1 MQRLEVIT
9 RFFLALALT
18 VFLFMSGVSLPP
30 IGALLLPFVT
40 QPVLLFGFKYGIGY
54 GLGVALVATL
64 VLALFAGEELSL
76 LYGLFAILSGVLLG
90 LVGRIRR
97 VEYLLV
103 GAAAA
108 MFAWAVG
115 VAYYFFGSWAAL
127 AGDFRAGLTQQFAT
141 ATRMQE
147 QLGLSKDS
155 LELVKE
161 RMPQLI
167 DMTLQLLPGLLF
179 LTFGFIAL
187 INVISLRRRFPERR
201 AEWFAIENFRDWK
214 GPEPLVWG
222 LIACGFGLF
231 FPLPDLA
238 RLIAMNLLLIVG
250 AFYFAQG
257 LAVIAFFFHK
267 NNVPR
272 FLRGITYVLIVF
284 QQIFTLMVVGLGLF
298 DLWGDF
304 RRLGKDK
311 LTPSQAS

>member
-1 MQRLEVIT
+1 M
-9 RFFLALALT
+9 T
-18 VFLFMSGVSLPP
+18 VFLFMSGISLPP

-64 VLALFAGEELSL
+64 LLALFAGEELSL

-103 GAAAA
+103 GAASA
-108 MFAWAVG
+108 MFVWAVG

-147 QLGLSKDS
+147 QLGFSKDS
-155 LELVKE
+155 LETVIEK
-161 RMPQLI
+161 MPQLI

-187 INVISLRRRFPERR
+187 INVLSLRRRFPERR

-304 RRLGKDK
+304 RRLGKDN

>member
-1 MQRLEVIT
+1 MQRLEVIA
-9 RFFLALALT
+9 RFLLALALT
-18 VFLFMSGVSLPP
+18 VFLFMSGISLPP

-40 QPVLLFGFKYGIGY
+40 QPVLLFGFKYGIVH

-64 VLALFAGEELSL
+64 LLAVFASAELSL
-76 LYGLFAILSGVLLG
+76 LYGVFAVLAGVLLW
-90 LVGRIRR
+90 LVGRLRM
-97 VEYLLV
+97 VEYLV
-103 GAAAA
+103 VSAASA
-108 MFAWAVG
+108 MFVWAMG
-115 VAYYFFGSWAAL
+115 VAYYFFGSWSAL
-127 AGDFRAGLTQQFAT
+127 AGDFRAGLIQQFAA

-147 QLGLSKDS
+147 QLGFSKDS

-187 INVISLRRRFPERR
+187 INILSLRRRFPERR

-222 LIACGFGLF
+222 LIASGFSLF
-231 FPLPDLA
+231 FPVPDLV
-238 RLIAMNLLLIVG
+238 RLIAMNMLLIIG
-250 AFYFAQG
+250 SFYFAQG

-272 FLRGITYVLIVF
+272 FLRGITYILIVF

-304 RRLGKDK
+304 RRLGKDN

>member
-9 RFFLALALT
+9 RFLLALAMT
-18 VFLFMSGVSLPP
+18 VFLFMSGISLPP

-40 QPVLLFGFKYGIGY
+40 QPVLLFGFKYGLGY
-54 GLGVALVATL
+54 GLAVTVVATL
-64 VLALFAGEELSL
+64 LLAVFAGAELGL
-76 LYGLFAILSGVLLG
+76 LYGIFAILIGVLLG
-90 LVGRIRR
+90 LVGRLRM
-97 VEYLLV
+97 VEYLV
-103 GAAAA
+103 VSSASA
-108 MFAWAVG
+108 MMVWTMG
-115 VAYYFFGSWAAL
+115 VAYYFFGSWSAL
-127 AGDFRAGLTQQFAT
+127 AGDFRAGLTQQFAA
-141 ATRMQE
+141 ATQMQE
-147 QLGLSKDS
+147 RLGFSKDS

-167 DMTLQLLPGLLF
+167 DMTLQLLPSLLF
-179 LTFGFIAL
+179 LTFAFVAL
-187 INVISLRRRFPERR
+187 INILSLRRRFPERR

-214 GPEPLVWG
+214 GPEPLVWV
-222 LIACGFGLF
+222 LIACGFSLF
-231 FPLPDLA
+231 FPVPDLV

-250 AFYFAQG
+250 ACYFAQG

-272 FLRGITYVLIVF
+272 FLRSITYILIVF

-304 RRLGKDK
+304 RRLGKNN

>member
-18 VFLFMSGVSLPP
+18 VFLFLSGISLPP

-40 QPVLLFGFKYGIGY
+40 QPVLLFGFKYGVGH

-64 VLALFAGEELSL
+64 LLAVFAGEELSL
-76 LYGLFAILSGVLLG
+76 FYGIFAILAGVLLG
-90 LVGRIRR
+90 LIGRLRTI
-97 VEYLLV
+97 EYLVV
-103 GAAAA
+103 GAASA
-108 MFAWAVG
+108 MFVWAMG
-115 VAYYFFGSWAAL
+115 VAYYFFGSWSAL
-127 AGDFRAGLTQQFAT
+127 ASDFRAGLAQQFAA

-147 QLGLSKDS
+147 QLGFPKDS

-161 RMPQLI
+161 RLPQLI

-179 LTFGFIAL
+179 LTFAFIAL
-187 INVISLRRRFPERR
+187 INVISLRRRFPARR
-201 AEWFAIENFRDWK
+201 AEWFTIENFRDWK

-222 LIACGFGLF
+222 LIACGFSVF
-231 FPLPDLA
+231 FPVPALVHA
-238 RLIAMNLLLIVG
+238 IAVNLLLIFG

-272 FLRGITYVLIVF
+272 FLRGITYILIVF
-284 QQIFTLMVVGLGLF
+284 QQIFTLLVVGLGLF

-304 RRLGKDK
+304 RRLGKDN
-311 LTPSQAS
+311 LTPSQVS

>member
-1 MQRLEVIT
+1 MQRLEVIS

-18 VFLFMSGVSLPP
+18 VFLFMSGISLPP

-64 VLALFAGEELSL
+64 LLALFAGEELSL

-103 GAAAA
+103 GAASA
-108 MFAWAVG
+108 MFVWAVG

-127 AGDFRAGLTQQFAT
+127 VGDFRAGLTQQFAT

-147 QLGLSKDS
+147 QLGFSKDS
-155 LELVKE
+155 LETVIE

-179 LTFGFIAL
+179 LTFGLIAL
-187 INVISLRRRFPERR
+187 INVLSLRRRFPERR

-304 RRLGKDK
+304 RRLGKDN

>member
-9 RFFLALALT
+9 RFFLALALS
-18 VFLFMSGVSLPP
+18 VFLFMSGISLPP

-40 QPVLLFGFKYGIGY
+40 QPVLLFGFKYGIGH
-54 GLGVALVATL
+54 GLGVVLVAL
-64 VLALFAGEELSL
+64 LLLALFAGEELSL
-76 LYGLFAILSGVLLG
+76 VYGVFAILAGVLLG
-90 LVGRIRR
+90 LIGRVRA
-97 VEYLLV
+97 VEYLVV
-103 GAAAA
+103 GAASA
-108 MFAWAVG
+108 MFVWALG
-115 VAYYFFGSWAAL
+115 VALYFFGSWAAL
-127 AGDFRAGLTQQFAT
+127 VGDIRTGLTQQFAT

-147 QLGLSKDS
+147 QMGFSKDS

-179 LTFGFIAL
+179 LTFALIAL
-187 INVISLRRRFPERR
+187 INIFSLRRRFPERR
-201 AEWFAIENFRDWK
+201 SAWFAIENFRDWK
-214 GPEPLVWG
+214 GPESLVWG
-222 LIACGFGLF
+222 LIASGFSLF
-231 FPLPDLA
+231 FPVPDLA
-238 RLIAMNLLLIVG
+238 RMIAMNLLLIVG

-272 FLRGITYVLIVF
+272 FLRGITYILIVF

>member
-18 VFLFMSGVSLPP
+18 LFLFMSGISLPP

-40 QPVLLFGFKYGIGY
+40 QPVLLFGFKYGLGY

-64 VLALFAGEELSL
+64 LLAVFAGAELSL
-76 LYGLFAILSGVLLG
+76 LYGIFAILAGVLMA
-90 LVGRIRR
+90 LVGRLRM
-97 VEYLLV
+97 VEYLV
-103 GAAAA
+103 ASAASA
-108 MFAWAVG
+108 MIVWTMG
-115 VAYYFFGSWAAL
+115 VAYYFFGSWSAL
-127 AGDFRAGLTQQFAT
+127 AGDFRAGLTQQFAA

-147 QLGLSKDS
+147 QLGFSKES
-155 LELVKE
+155 LELMKE

-179 LTFGFIAL
+179 LAFAFIAL
-187 INVISLRRRFPERR
+187 INILSLRRRFPERR
-201 AEWFAIENFRDWK
+201 AEWFANENFRDWK
-214 GPEPLVWG
+214 GPEPLVWA
-222 LIACGFGLF
+222 LIACGFSLF
-231 FPLPDLA
+231 FPVPDLV

-250 AFYFAQG
+250 ACYFAQG

-272 FLRGITYVLIVF
+272 FLRAITYILIVF

-304 RRLGKDK
+304 RRLGKDN

>member
-18 VFLFMSGVSLPP
+18 VFLFMSGISLPP

-64 VLALFAGEELSL
+64 LLALFAGEELSL

-103 GAAAA
+103 GAASA
-108 MFAWAVG
+108 MFVWAVG

-147 QLGLSKDS
+147 QLGFSKDS
-155 LELVKE
+155 LETVIE

-167 DMTLQLLPGLLF
+167 DMTLHLLPGLLF
-179 LTFGFIAL
+179 LTFGFSAL
-187 INVISLRRRFPERR
+187 INVLSLRRRFPERR
-201 AEWFAIENFRDWK
+201 AEWFAVENFRDWK

-231 FPLPDLA
+231 FPLPDMA

-304 RRLGKDK
+304 RRLGKDN

>member
-18 VFLFMSGVSLPP
+18 VFLFMSGISLPP

-64 VLALFAGEELSL
+64 LLALFAGEELSL

-103 GAAAA
+103 GAASA
-108 MFAWAVG
+108 MFVWAVG

-147 QLGLSKDS
+147 QLGFSKDS
-155 LELVKE
+155 LETVIE

-167 DMTLQLLPGLLF
+167 DMTLHLLPGLLF

-187 INVISLRRRFPERR
+187 INVLSLRRRFPERR
-201 AEWFAIENFRDWK
+201 AEWFAVENFRDWK

-231 FPLPDLA
+231 FPLPDMA

-304 RRLGKDK
+304 RRLGKDN

>member
-9 RFFLALALT
+9 RFLLALALS
-18 VFLFMSGVSLPP
+18 VVLFMSGISLPP

-54 GLGVALVATL
+54 GLGVVLVASL
-64 VLALFAGEELSL
+64 LLAVFAAEELTL
-76 LYGLFAILSGVLLG
+76 LYGIFAILAGVLFG
-90 LVGRIRR
+90 LVGRLRN
-97 VEYLLV
+97 VEYVVV
-103 GAAAA
+103 GAASA
-108 MFAWAVG
+108 MFIWTLG
-115 VAYYFFGSWAAL
+115 VARYFFGSWSAL
-127 AGDFRAGLTQQFAT
+127 AADFRSGLSQQFA
-141 ATRMQE
+141 AAARMQE
-147 QLGLSKDS
+147 QLGFANDS
-155 LELVKE
+155 VELLKE

-167 DMTLQLLPGLLF
+167 EMTLQLLPGLLF
-179 LTFGFIAL
+179 LTFAFIAL
-187 INVISLRRRFPERR
+187 INILSLRRRFPEHR
-201 AEWFAIENFRDWK
+201 AKWFAVENFRDWK
-214 GPEPLVWG
+214 GPEVLVWG
-222 LIACGFGLF
+222 LIACGFSLF
-231 FPLPDLA
+231 FPVPDLV

-272 FLRGITYVLIVF
+272 FLRGITYILIVF

-304 RRLGKDK
+304 RRLGKNN

>member
-18 VFLFMSGVSLPP
+18 VFLFMSGISLPP

-64 VLALFAGEELSL
+64 LLALFAGEELSL

-103 GAAAA
+103 GAASA
-108 MFAWAVG
+108 MFVWAVG

-147 QLGLSKDS
+147 QLGFSKDS
-155 LELVKE
+155 LETVIEK
-161 RMPQLI
+161 MPQLI

-187 INVISLRRRFPERR
+187 INVLSLRRRFPERR

-304 RRLGKDK
+304 RRLGKDN

>member
-18 VFLFMSGVSLPP
+18 IFLFMSGISLPP

-40 QPVLLFGFKYGIGY
+40 QPVLLFGFKYGLGY

-64 VLALFAGEELSL
+64 LLAVFAGAELSL
-76 LYGLFAILSGVLLG
+76 LYGIFAILAGVLMA
-90 LVGRIRR
+90 LVGRLRM
-97 VEYLLV
+97 VEYLV
-103 GAAAA
+103 ASAASA
-108 MFAWAVG
+108 MFVWTMG
-115 VAYYFFGSWAAL
+115 VAYYFFGSWSAL
-127 AGDFRAGLTQQFAT
+127 AVDFRAGLSQQFAA

-147 QLGLSKDS
+147 QLGFSKES
-155 LELVKE
+155 LELMKE

-179 LTFGFIAL
+179 LTFAFIAL
-187 INVISLRRRFPERR
+187 INILSLRRRFPERR
-201 AEWFAIENFRDWK
+201 AEWFANENFRDWK
-214 GPEPLVWG
+214 GPEPLVWA
-222 LIACGFGLF
+222 LIACGFSLF
-231 FPLPDLA
+231 FPVPDLV

-250 AFYFAQG
+250 ACYFAQG

-272 FLRGITYVLIVF
+272 FLRAITYVLIVF

-304 RRLGKDK
+304 RRLGKDN